1 MDIILVRDD
10 HQESTKGL
18 NKGDG
23 NKETE
28 ESQQEDFDRRHVGRE
43 PTIIVCSYWDP
54 LEMHHQY
61 HAKMLKYGYLQ

>member
-1 MDIILVRDD
+1 MDTILVCDG

-28 ESQQEDFDRRHVGRE
+28 ESQQIDFDQRRVGGE
-43 PTIIVCSYWDP
+43 PTIIVCSYWGP
-54 LEMHHQY
+54 LEIHHQY
-61 HAKMLKYGYLQ
+61 HAKIPKYRYLQ